1 MWSCRLALRA
11 WAENMESAEHAELKR
26 MVAAWLRA
34 GHACGVACEVRTAIP
49 LWRADVAAW
58 FMGPGEACVSSL
70 SRREIEQATIT
81 SGTLWSETDPLLQLQ
96 VQSGAVDLF
105 GQPAERPDASMVLR
119 MMAKVTTAL
128 VECKVSRAD
137 FLSDGDDL
145 DRAQREHRRL
155 RDRMER
161 MQSELV
167 PRWEPHL
174 QRRGETLFEQTDGW
188 DTGRSRL
195 QSVREARRD
204 ERLARLA
211 LQGRVKFDRM
221 ARWRLA
227 DRLYLCCPG
236 GMVRAAEIP
245 DHWGWIEVTRGA
257 LRLRRAATPLTS
269 PAARRWRTVRGVIRS
284 ASRNP

>member
-1 MWSCRLALRA
+1 
-11 WAENMESAEHAELKR
+11 MESAAHAELKR
-26 MVAAWLRA
+26 VVTTWLHA
-34 GHACGVACEVRTAIP
+34 GHACGVAREVRTAIP

-58 FMGPGEACVSSL
+58 FIGSGEACVTRL
-70 SRREIEQATIT
+70 SHREVEQATAMA
-81 SGTLWSETDPLLQLQ
+81 GTLWSRADPLRQLQ

-105 GQPAERPDASMVLR
+105 GHPTERPETSVILR
-119 MMAKVTTAL
+119 MMAQVTTVL

-137 FLSDGDDL
+137 FLSDRDDL

-155 RDRMER
+155 QERMER
-161 MQSELV
+161 MQAELV

-188 DTGRSRL
+188 DTGGSRL

-236 GMVRAAEIP
+236 GLVRPAEIP
-245 DHWGWIEVTRGA
+245 ERWGWIEVTRGA
-257 LRLRRAATPLTS
+257 VRLRRAATPLCS
-269 PAARRWRTVRGVIRS
+269 PAARRWRNVQGVMRGG
-284 ASRNP
+284 SRGA